1 LRGEGV
7 GVSSL
12 VKQVCSS
19 SAAVNGNMQ
28 ANSVTQIIQASRGNN
43 QLLAELEKF
52 RRSITVM
59 FTDIKGSTAY
69 FEKYG
74 DVAGMMMVHQCNDS
88 LRQVVEKHGGR
99 VVKTIGDA
107 IMATFE
113 DCKES
118 VLASIEMQKALIEFN
133 APKPEQDHVFIRIGL
148 NYGQGIVKSND
159 VFGDVVNVA
168 SRVESVASAE
178 QIVISDSVYE
188 QIKPLNMFKTF
199 SLGRFSLKGKEGDRD
214 LYEVEWAPKD
224 KNKKETHAPVAHT
237 IMMGPPKAARVAP
250 HFKLQHIK
258 KDGTSGELYEMKEG
272 RLSLGRSQGDLQY
285 ATDAT
290 LAALHARFYIENGQ
304 LLVEDLSDGK
314 GVFVRLIA
322 TYTLQDGDAV
332 LMGKQLLL
340 FREKSEAVAAAA
352 ATGTSVM
359 DISTMIQEPVA
370 EFVRL
375 TVQGADNSARFPLL
389 EEEITWG
396 RNKGTYIFPEDG
408 FMSRAHAK
416 VYQRG
421 ENYFLEDLGS
431 RNGTFIKVRG
441 KTPVPVGAMVL
452 AGGQLLKIMQ

>member
-7 GVSSL
+7 GVSSP
-12 VKQVCSS
+12 VKQASSS

-88 LRQVVEKHGGR
+88 LRLIVEKHGGR

-118 VLASIEMQKALIEFN
+118 VLASVEMQKALIEFN

-441 KTPVPVGAMVL
+441 KTPVTVGAMVL

>member
-1 LRGEGV
+1 MRGEGV

>member
-1 LRGEGV
+1 
-7 GVSSL
+7 
-12 VKQVCSS
+12 
-19 SAAVNGNMQ
+19 MQ
-28 ANSVTQIIQASRGNN
+28 ANSVTQIIQASRGNS

-52 RRSITVM
+52 RRTITVM

-74 DVAGMMMVHQCNDS
+74 DVAGLMMVHQCNDT
-88 LRQVVEKHGGR
+88 LRQIVENHGGK

-118 VLASIEMQKALIEFN
+118 IMASIEMQKSLIEFN

-148 NYGQGIVKSND
+148 NYGPGIVKSND

-168 SRVESVASAE
+168 SRVESVAVAE

-188 QIKPLNMFKTF
+188 QIKSLKLFKLTC
-199 SLGRFSLKGKEGDRD
+199 LGRFSLKGKEGDRD
-214 LYEVEWAPKD
+214 LYEVEWAPKR
-224 KNKKETHAPVAHT
+224 ETQRPAAHT
-237 IMMGPPKAARVAP
+237 IIMGPPKAERLSP
-250 HFKLQHIK
+250 SFRLQHIK
-258 KDGTSGELYEMKEG
+258 KDGTSGELYKMKG
-272 RLSLGRSQGDLQY
+272 GHLSLGRSQGDVQY

-290 LAALHARFYIENGQ
+290 LAPLHARFYVESEQ

-340 FREKSEAVAAAA
+340 FREKSEAIAAAA
-352 ATGTSVM
+352 ATGTTVM
-359 DISTMIQEPVA
+359 DMSKIMQEPVA
-370 EFVRL
+370 EFVRM
-375 TVQGADNSARFPLL
+375 TERGADNSARFPLL
-389 EEEITWG
+389 EQEITWG

-452 AGGQLLKIMQ
+452 AGGQLLKVML

>member
-1 LRGEGV
+1 
-7 GVSSL
+7 
-12 VKQVCSS
+12 
-19 SAAVNGNMQ
+19 
-28 ANSVTQIIQASRGNN
+28 
-43 QLLAELEKF
+43 
-52 RRSITVM
+52 
-59 FTDIKGSTAY
+59 
-69 FEKYG
+69 
-74 DVAGMMMVHQCNDS
+74 
-88 LRQVVEKHGGR
+88 
-99 VVKTIGDA
+99 
-107 IMATFE
+107 
-113 DCKES
+113 
-118 VLASIEMQKALIEFN
+118 
-133 APKPEQDHVFIRIGL
+133 
-148 NYGQGIVKSND
+148 
-159 VFGDVVNVA
+159 
-168 SRVESVASAE
+168 
-178 QIVISDSVYE
+178 
-188 QIKPLNMFKTF
+188 
-199 SLGRFSLKGKEGDRD
+199 
-214 LYEVEWAPKD
+214 
-224 KNKKETHAPVAHT
+224 
-237 IMMGPPKAARVAP
+237 
-250 HFKLQHIK
+250 
-258 KDGTSGELYEMKEG
+258 MKEG

>member
-1 LRGEGV
+1 MRGEGA

-12 VKQVCSS
+12 EKQASSS

-88 LRQVVEKHGGR
+88 LRQIVESHGGR

-118 VLASIEMQKALIEFN
+118 VLASVEMQKALIEFN